1 MTEYM
6 KLCARAKKMGYK
18 LTPELRGELMIL
30 AGVSDEAIQNVIDKI
45 TVDQMAK
52 EFQVPTAV
60 MKRRIGK

>member
-1 MTEYM
+1 
-6 KLCARAKKMGYK
+6 MGYK